1 MTVAEDR
8 VDQLL
13 GGVRRSWREIVTPEG
28 VALHVELAE
37 HGERAAAFLIDLAIW
52 LGVAIF
58 SYVVVFAFIVE
69 TRAIGVLVTVV
80 LFIGFFVRNLYFI
93 YFELAWQGATPG
105 KRINR
110 LKVIDRAGG
119 PLTPGAVIARNLTRE
134 VEVFLPL
141 GVIIGSSVG
150 GVADFVLGVWLLL
163 LTAMP
168 LFNRD
173 RMRGGDFIAGTI
185 VIALPQRLL
194 LADLAGETARY
205 AFTNFQLAAYGAFEL
220 QVLEE
225 LLRKPRSAET
235 IQQLDG
241 VCDRICKKIGFTGAV
256 PKSRVVEFLG
266 EFYTAERAYLEREQL
281 YGRARADK
289 NTPPAG

>member
-1 MTVAEDR
+1 MV
-8 VDQLL
+8 
-13 GGVRRSWREIVTPEG
+13 
-28 VALHVELAE
+28 
-37 HGERAAAFLIDLAIW
+37 IW
-52 LGVAIF
+52 LGITIF
-58 SYVVVFAFIVE
+58 SYLVVFAFIVE
-69 TRAIGVLVTVV
+69 TWAIGVLVTVV
-80 LFIGFFVRNLYFI
+80 LFIGFFARNLYFI

-141 GVIIGSSVG
+141 GVILSASVG
-150 GVADFVLGVWLLL
+150 GVADFVLAIWLLL

-194 LADLAGETARY
+194 LADLAEQTARY
-205 AFTNFQLAAYGAFEL
+205 SFSNAQLAAYGAFEL

-256 PKSRVVEFLG
+256 PKARVVEFLS

-289 NTPPAG
+289 NAPPAS

>member
-1 MTVAEDR
+1 MTAAEDR

-13 GGVRRSWREIVTPEG
+13 GGARRSWREIVTPEG

-37 HGERAAAFLIDLAIW
+37 HGERAAAFLIDMAIW
-52 LGVAIF
+52 LGVTIF
-58 SYVVVFAFIVE
+58 SYVVVILLIVE
-69 TRAIGVLVTVV
+69 TRAIGVFVTIV
-80 LFIGFFVRNLYFI
+80 LFIGFFVRTLYFI

-110 LKVIDRAGG
+110 LKVVDRAGG

-141 GVIIGSSVG
+141 GVILSASVG

-205 AFTNFQLAAYGAFEL
+205 SFSNAQLAAYGAFEL

-225 LLRKPRSAET
+225 LLRKPRTADT
-235 IQQLDG
+235 VQQLDG

-256 PKSRVVEFLG
+256 PKTRVLEFLT

>member
-1 MTVAEDR
+1 MSATQDR

-13 GGVRRSWREIVTPEG
+13 GGAGRALREIVTPEG

-37 HGERAAAFLIDLAIW
+37 HGERAAAFLIDMAIW
-52 LGVAIF
+52 LGAALF
-58 SYVVVFAFIVE
+58 SYLVVFALLVE
-69 TRAIGVLVTVV
+69 THAIGVVVTIV

-93 YFELAWQGATPG
+93 YFELAWQGSTPG

-110 LKVIDRAGG
+110 LRVIDRAGG
-119 PLTPGAVIARNLTRE
+119 PLMAGAVVARNLTRE

-141 GVIIGSSVG
+141 GVILSAGVG
-150 GVADFVLGVWLLL
+150 GFADIALGVWLLL

-173 RMRGGDFIAGTI
+173 GMRGGDFLAGTI
-185 VIALPQRLL
+185 VIALPKRLL
-194 LADLAGETARY
+194 LADLAEQGARY
-205 AFTNFQLAAYGAFEL
+205 SFSNAQLAAYGAFEL

-225 LLRKPRSAET
+225 LLRKPRTPET
-235 IQQLDG
+235 AQALDD
-241 VCDRICKKIGFTGAV
+241 VCDRICRKIGWTGAV
-256 PKSRVVEFLG
+256 PKSRAVEFLT

-289 NTPPAG
+289 NAAPG

>member
-1 MTVAEDR
+1 MSATQDR

-13 GGVRRSWREIVTPEG
+13 GGVKRSLREIVTPEG

-37 HGERAAAFLIDLAIW
+37 HGERAAAFLIDLTIW
-52 LGVAIF
+52 LGVAFF
-58 SYVVVFAFIVE
+58 SYLVVFAFLLE
-69 TRAIGVLVTVV
+69 TRAIGIVVTLV

-93 YFELAWQGATPG
+93 YFELAWQGSTPG

-110 LKVIDRAGG
+110 LRVIDRAGG
-119 PLTPGAVIARNLTRE
+119 PLTAGAVIARNLTRE

-141 GVIIGSSVG
+141 GVILSAGAGDI
-150 GVADFVLGVWLLL
+150 ANLVLGLWLAL

-185 VIALPQRLL
+185 VIALPKRLL
-194 LADLAGETARY
+194 LADLAEQNARY
-205 AFTNFQLAAYGAFEL
+205 VFTNVQLAAYGAFEL

-225 LLRKPRSAET
+225 LLRKPRTFET
-235 IQQLDG
+235 MQALDG
-241 VCDRICKKIGFTGAV
+241 VCDRICGKIGWTGSV
-256 PKSRVVEFLG
+256 PKARAVEFLT

-289 NTPPAG
+289 NAAPGG

>member
-1 MTVAEDR
+1 MTASTDR

-13 GGVRRSWREIVTPEG
+13 GGAVRSRREIVTPEG

-37 HGERAAAFLIDLAIW
+37 HGERAAAFLIDMTIW

-58 SYVVVFAFIVE
+58 SYLVVVAVLVQ
-69 TRAIGVLVTVV
+69 THAIGVAVTIV

-110 LKVIDRAGG
+110 LRVIDRAGG
-119 PLTPGAVIARNLTRE
+119 PLTAGAVIARNLTRE

-141 GVIIGSSVG
+141 GVILAGAAG
-150 GVADFVLGVWLLL
+150 GAANVVLGVWLLL

-173 RMRGGDFIAGTI
+173 RMRGGDLIAGTI
-185 VIALPQRLL
+185 VIALPKRLL
-194 LADLAGETARY
+194 LADLAEARAAY
-205 AFTNFQLAAYGAFEL
+205 AFTSAQLAAYGAFEL

-225 LLRKPRSAET
+225 LLRKPRTHESVQALEDVSA
-235 IQQLDG
+235 
-241 VCDRICKKIGFTGAV
+241 RIRRRIGWSGPPPQRT
-256 PKSRVVEFLG
+256 VEFLT
-266 EFYTAERAYLEREQL
+266 EFYAAERAYLEREQL

-289 NTPPAG
+289 NAPAG

>member
-1 MTVAEDR
+1 MTAAEDR

-13 GGVRRSWREIVTPEG
+13 GGARRSRREIVTPEG

-58 SYVVVFAFIVE
+58 SYIVVFAFIVE

-80 LFIGFFVRNLYFI
+80 LFIGFFARNLYFI

-110 LKVIDRAGG
+110 LKVIDRAGW

-141 GVIIGSSVG
+141 GVILSASVG

-194 LADLAGETARY
+194 LADLAEQTARY
-205 AFTNFQLAAYGAFEL
+205 SFTNAQLAAYGAFEL

-225 LLRKPRSAET
+225 LLRKPRTAET

-256 PKSRVVEFLG
+256 PKSRVVEFLA

-289 NTPPAG
+289 NTPPA